1 MSTYAL
7 LSKWTQEGITNVKN
21 SPNRLDELK
30 VAWKEFGAEFVSFYG
45 VVGQYNMLII
55 FEAPNNEIAWRVA
68 LHQSEGGALRSEVLV
83 LQTEGEYR
91 KVIAGL

>member
-7 LSKWTQEGITNVKN
+7 LSKWTQDGITQIKE
-21 SPNRLDELK
+21 SPNRLDKLK
-30 VAWKEFGAEFVSFYG
+30 AEWKELGAELVSFYG
-45 VVGQYNMLII
+45 VMGQYNMLII
-55 FEAPNNEIAWRVA
+55 LEAPNNEIAWRVA